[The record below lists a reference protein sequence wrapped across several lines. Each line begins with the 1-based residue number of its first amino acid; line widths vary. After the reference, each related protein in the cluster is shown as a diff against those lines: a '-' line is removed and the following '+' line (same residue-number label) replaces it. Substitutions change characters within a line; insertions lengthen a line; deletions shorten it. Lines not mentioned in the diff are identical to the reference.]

1 MAVGAE
7 RAACGARHAERDA
20 PRARQLRSRGVRV
33 ECDGRG
39 PWHARSAHACEQS
52 GAAQQ
57 PPPPPRSFSGGIGD
71 AEAVSEVIEER
82 FRESLREDIGESAG
96 ARNM

>member
-1 MAVGAE
+1 VLQILLSRGRAERSPGERVSRKRSGMAVGAE

-33 ECDGRG
+33 EHDGRG

-52 GAAQQ
+52 GAAQHQ
-57 PPPPPRSFSGGIGD
+57 
-71 AEAVSEVIEER
+71 E
-82 FRESLREDIGESAG
+82 
-96 ARNM
+96 NMKKLS